1 MPGNAERL
9 VQAARAKHTDAL
21 QRVQQALRRLDRAGQ
36 PITFSSVAQA
46 ASVHRS
52 WLYRQ
57 PEVRSQIEQLRAG
70 QRPRPHRQVPAAQRA
85 STESLRQRIEAVR
98 QEAARLRHHNQALQ
112 DQLARALGAQRQTGP
127 HSRQP

>member
-1 MPGNAERL
+1 MPGNAEQL

-21 QRVQQALRRLDRAGQ
+21 QRVQQALRRLDRGGQ

-57 PEVRSQIEQLRAG
+57 AEVRSHIERLRAG
-70 QRPRPHRQVPAAQRA
+70 HTPPPTARCPPLNGPAPNPCGNESKRSAKKPHGSA
-85 STESLRQRIEAVR
+85 STTRPSK
-98 QEAARLRHHNQALQ
+98 
-112 DQLARALGAQRQTGP
+112 T
-127 HSRQP
+127 S